1 MKNLKEHIIE
11 GIFDEKDNLKNIDTN
26 VIFNLIQKYRKTQT
40 RVPKKLHDN
49 LNRPINL
56 GDLILYSN
64 GLGIY
69 AGLAIS
75 LDEDTNDVFMSW
87 DKEEHGWWVQADRCL
102 KIGKDSLN
110 EIIKIK

>member
-1 MKNLKEHIIE
+1 MKTLKES
-11 GIFDEKDNLKNIDTN
+11 IFDEEDNLKNIDINT
-26 VIFNLIQKYRKTQT
+26 IFNLIQKYKKTQAG
-40 RVPKKLHDN
+40 VPKKLHDN

-69 AGLAIS
+69 VGLVIS
-75 LDEDTNDVFMSW
+75 IDEDTNDVFMSW
-87 DKEEHGWWVQADRCL
+87 NKEEHGWWVQADRCL
-102 KIGKDSLN
+102 KINKNTLS